1 MAFDDQNWLDKNWDF
16 DVPIGDPIFAAGLSV
31 NENLSQ
37 QASNA
42 GRFLDTLAA
51 EADTARIA

>member
-1 MAFDDQNWLDKNWDF
+1 MAFDDQNWLDNNWDF
-16 DVPIGDPIFAAGLSV
+16 DVPIGDPIFAPDLSV
-31 NENLSQ
+31 NENISQ

-42 GRFLDTLAA
+42 ARFLDTLAA